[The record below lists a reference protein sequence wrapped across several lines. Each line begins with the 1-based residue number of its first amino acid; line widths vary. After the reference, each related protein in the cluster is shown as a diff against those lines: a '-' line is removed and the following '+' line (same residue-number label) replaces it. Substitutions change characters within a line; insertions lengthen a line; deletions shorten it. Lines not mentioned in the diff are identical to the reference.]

1 MKLKKKLEEMN
12 SRLNGT
18 ENYKSNLEDRT
29 TEITQSKQK
38 KEKKILKT
46 KYILRDFGDNIK
58 HINIALQRSQK
69 KSEIKDLR
77 MYLRKSALR
86 IS

>member
-38 KEKKILKT
+38 KEK
-46 KYILRDFGDNIK
+46 
-58 HINIALQRSQK
+58 
-69 KSEIKDLR
+69 
-77 MYLRKSALR
+77 
-86 IS
+86 